1 VRDCRLEERSRRL
14 IDLTAQSNVVDTV
27 RKFYLVFQIA
37 LISLL
42 VVMST
47 TAAGLA
53 CNPIRKPFSAEVQAS
68 GQPIDPWYSWLDDK
82 GIMHVRGMVGEGTIK
97 GDINGQLR
105 FTQNMNLDVTTF
117 SGNIQIKAVI
127 TADSGAVY
135 EMFAYISV
143 KNGALSGIFMIYGT
157 GSLKGTCILG
167 TVGGVATGVATL
179 NGIQFTTK
187 R

>member
-1 VRDCRLEERSRRL
+1 
-14 IDLTAQSNVVDTV
+14 VVDTV
-27 RKFYLVFQIA
+27 KRIFLTFQIA

-53 CNPIRKPFSAEVQAS
+53 CHQIRKPFSAEVQSSA
-68 GQPIDPWYSWLDDK
+68 QPIDPGYSWFDEK
-82 GIMHVRGMVGEGTIK
+82 GIMHVRGMVGEGTIT
-97 GDINGQLR
+97 GDVNGQLR

-143 KNGALSGIFMIYGT
+143 KNMALSGIFMIYGT
-157 GSLKGTCILG
+157 GSAKGTCILG
-167 TVGGVATGVATL
+167 TVGGVAGGIATL
-179 NGIQFTTK
+179 NGIEFTTK
-187 R
+187 L